1 MFHVWRSGAGIKD
14 LKVHAWPIEA
24 ESSNIAPSPLGPFA
38 MSDAALPGTTPTVF
52 VVDDEEAMRNALR
65 RALTLGGLTVQTF
78 ASGPEFLDGYRPLPL
93 ACLLLD
99 IKMPEM
105 TGLEVQAALNE
116 RGIDL
121 PVIFL
126 TGAADVPAAVT
137 AMKAG
142 AEDFLEKPFNN
153 EALVARI
160 KQCLDA
166 EAARHRV
173 RGADDRYQRGLALL
187 TPRESE
193 VMQLMITGKTSKL
206 IARALGVSHRTVDIH
221 RARVME
227 KMQVDTLA
235 DLVRMELSSRTA
247 AR

>member
-1 MFHVWRSGAGIKD
+1 
-14 LKVHAWPIEA
+14 
-24 ESSNIAPSPLGPFA
+24 
-38 MSDAALPGTTPTVF
+38 MSDMVSGKPTGLTPTVF
-52 VVDDEEAMRNALR
+52 VVDDEEPMRNALR
-65 RALTLGGLTVQTF
+65 RALTIGGFAVRTY
-78 ASGPEFLDGYRPLPL
+78 ASGPEFLDGYRPTPL

-105 TGLEVQAALNE
+105 SGLEVQATLNE

-142 AEDFLEKPFNN
+142 AKDFLEKPFDN

-160 KQCLDA
+160 RQCIEVEA
-166 EAARHRV
+166 ERHRAHSEDE
-173 RGADDRYQRGLALL
+173 RFARGLALL

-193 VMQLMITGKTSKL
+193 VMRLMLTGKTSKL
-206 IARALGVSHRTVDIH
+206 IARTLGVSHRTVDIH
-221 RARVME
+221 RSRVME
-227 KMQVDTLA
+227 KMQAHTLA
-235 DLVRMELSSRTA
+235 DLVRMELSYRGNASR
-247 AR
+247 